1 MDGWSQ
7 RGPKH
12 IQIVSSFTDDK
23 PTDKWC
29 YVTRSLTN
37 LFAIVIW
44 LLQMEKFPFKLTAIL
59 SSAMSL
65 KCPSKKHGPLHYV
78 FRCCPEAHTDSST
91 KRDLFALKA
100 NLKTQDPITLWKIA
114 NEVICLYSVKVGGD
128 TTDNTNPPKQSREQQ
143 KWRKCG

>member
-1 MDGWSQ
+1 MDGANVDPNIS
-7 RGPKH
+7 R
-12 IQIVSSFTDDK
+12 SFPVLQMTS
-23 PTDKWC
+23 PAGKWC

-44 LLQMEKFPFKLTAIL
+44 LLQMKRFPFKWTSIL

-65 KCPSKKHGPLHYV
+65 KCPSTKHGPLHYV
-78 FRCCPEAHTDSST
+78 FWCCPEAHTDSST

-100 NLKTQDPITLWKIA
+100 NLKTQDPITLWKIV